1 MSRNFITG
9 AATIVVGVFTG
20 YYTFQPAFQELAIQ
34 RAHGIQPG
42 SSPDN
47 SASKQNTDS
56 PASNTPAQAPAPV
69 APGSEKS
76 N

>member
-42 SSPDN
+42 SSPDT
-47 SASKQNTDS
+47 SASKQNADS
-56 PASNTPAQAPAPV
+56 SAINAPVQASAPV
-69 APGSEKS
+69 APGPEKS